1 MKTRHI
7 SLAVIA
13 LVSASIGQAQ
23 QAPAISLP
31 TDSKLMLV
39 IRNDVANELGL
50 VDSQK
55 LSIQRELDRAK
66 RSIPSG
72 GPGMGG
78 PGGGGQ
84 GGPGGG
90 AGGPGG
96 GMADMMR
103 DRMQRLFTELEA
115 SVNQYLWPE
124 QRERLAQIQL
134 QQRGVR
140 IAFERN
146 ARRQLN
152 VSKEQDKLITQVE
165 REHQQ
170 RIQKLMDAMQKS
182 GKRPTGQTS
191 EMRQAIQ
198 ITEAALTKILTEAQ
212 MQQIRI
218 AGGQAFTARPELGN
232 YAELPMPG
240 GPR

>member
-1 MKTRHI
+1 
-7 SLAVIA
+7 
-13 LVSASIGQAQ
+13 
-23 QAPAISLP
+23 
-31 TDSKLMLV
+31 
-39 IRNDVANELGL
+39 
-50 VDSQK
+50 
-55 LSIQRELDRAK
+55 
-66 RSIPSG
+66 
-72 GPGMGG
+72 
-78 PGGGGQ
+78 
-84 GGPGGG
+84 
-90 AGGPGG
+90 
-96 GMADMMR
+96 MADMMR
-103 DRMQRLFTELEA
+103 DRMQRLLTELEA

-140 IAFERN
+140 TAFERN
-146 ARRQLN
+146 ARRKLN
-152 VSKEQDKLITQVE
+152 VTKEQDKLITQVE

-182 GKRPTGQTS
+182 GKRPTGPTS

-198 ITEAALTKILTEAQ
+198 ITEEALTKILTEAQ
-212 MQQIRI
+212 MQQIRV